1 MILQNL
7 YKETLD
13 RLKSEK
19 VISSKELYHIA
30 AAFQIASGQGYAIS
44 KTKAILDYIIE
55 GNQLIIDEDTYI
67 NSVPD
72 LKIFF
77 LKMGIDISD
86 NKELSSYFE

>member
-13 RLKSEK
+13 KLKSER
-19 VISSKELYHIA
+19 ITDTKELTDIA
-30 AAFQIASGQGYAIS
+30 KAFDTASGQGYAIS